1 MMLVED
7 DVPKVL
13 VSLQVHALGNDVT
26 IVSQSQLLELR
37 ITQPIGPFT
46 QPFKS
51 GNGILAEVV
60 KCRHQVRLAL
70 SARANE
76 SNRPRLAWSGGLNRL

>member
-13 VSLQVHALGNDVT
+13 VSLQVHALGDDVT

-37 ITQPIGPFT
+37 ITQPIGP
-46 QPFKS
+46 
-51 GNGILAEVV
+51 
-60 KCRHQVRLAL
+60 
-70 SARANE
+70 
-76 SNRPRLAWSGGLNRL
+76 

>member
-13 VSLQVHALGNDVT
+13 VSLHVHALGDDVT

-46 QPFKS
+46 
-51 GNGILAEVV
+51 
-60 KCRHQVRLAL
+60 
-70 SARANE
+70 
-76 SNRPRLAWSGGLNRL
+76 